1 MIALYAQA
9 ICNSFVAASY
19 SDVGCVVIAVLG
31 QWIFLAMLIALAAQ
45 VWWTYLKLVKIFAAE
60 PQHYSVKAIVVTW
73 GMWKWLMIR
82 TRATRTVIALLSLN
96 TIPHAVVPLLWTVVS
111 VAPNHRQYR
120 RIHFLTW
127 VHVYNYYT
135 CKMITCSWP
144 WMQYIPI

>member
-1 MIALYAQA
+1 MINFCSAMIALYAQA
-9 ICNSFVAASY
+9 ICNGFVAASY

-82 TRATRTVIALLSLN
+82 ARATRTVIALLLLN
-96 TIPHAVVPLLWTVVS
+96 TLFSIPHAVVPLLWTVVS
-111 VAPNHRQYR
+111 VAPNHQQYR
-120 RIHFLTW
+120 RTHILT
-127 VHVYNYYT
+127 
-135 CKMITCSWP
+135 
-144 WMQYIPI
+144 